1 MKLTEEKYRA
11 ELNKFFGKDGPQL
24 GTPKYTAD
32 QCIGF
37 VRKLLTGE
45 DPYADKRMTYD
56 DPEASLA
63 GATPRLNDG
72 DLIPYIYLQYNVLQ
86 FPPSAHHLFWK
97 TTTGKTVS
105 RNMFPQV
112 NN

>member
-11 ELNKFFGKDGPQL
+11 ELNKFFGNDGPRL
-24 GTPKYTAD
+24 GTLKYTAD
-32 QCIGF
+32 QCVGF

-56 DPEASLA
+56 DPESSLA
-63 GATPRLNDG
+63 QAPMRLNDG
-72 DLIPYIYLQYNVLQ
+72 DLIPYIYLQYNVLL
-86 FPPSAHHLFWK
+86 FPPSAHHLFWE
-97 TTTGKTVS
+97 TTTGKIVF
-105 RNMFPQV
+105 RNMFPQT